1 MKYRPVNSVSP
12 AYKKP
17 ESDYR
22 NGMRH
27 IKRAF
32 LGIMMKK

>member
-12 AYKKP
+12 EYKKP

-27 IKRAF
+27 IRQAV